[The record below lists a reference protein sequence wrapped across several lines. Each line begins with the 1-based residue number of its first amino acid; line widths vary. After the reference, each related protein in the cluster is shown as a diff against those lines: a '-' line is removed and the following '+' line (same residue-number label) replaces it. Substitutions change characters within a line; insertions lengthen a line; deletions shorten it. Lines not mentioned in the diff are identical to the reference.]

1 MTSVLRRERRE
12 TFEDLNQRP
21 TQEGS
26 DVKTE
31 AEWNYVAA
39 SHRMTKSVSKDSQK
53 LEGGKL
59 LPSNY
64 LRISSLW

>member
-1 MTSVLRRERRE
+1 MHPQSIDLFRYKDRKIQRHRE
-12 TFEDLNQRP
+12 
-21 TQEGS
+21 EGHL
-26 DVKTE
+26 KTE